1 MPWGRVLSGY
11 ACHDASVLCCI
22 VCGLAGRSYSH
33 ASNCMLTHPSDSLML
48 LLYEDM
54 MADMELAQK
63 QIALHLRV
71 GAWDHM

>member
-1 MPWGRVLSGY
+1 
-11 ACHDASVLCCI
+11 
-22 VCGLAGRSYSH
+22 
-33 ASNCMLTHPSDSLML
+33 ML